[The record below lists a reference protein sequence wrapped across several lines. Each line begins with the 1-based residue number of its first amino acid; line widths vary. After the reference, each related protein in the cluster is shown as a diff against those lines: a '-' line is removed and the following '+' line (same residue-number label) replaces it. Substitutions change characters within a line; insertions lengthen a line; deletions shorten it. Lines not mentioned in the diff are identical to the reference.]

1 MSEDFSLNDEQIEFD
16 DLLAALQDESQPFPP
31 RYLYRLSGLA
41 GKELAQVDDIWPEL
55 SAQRRLGLL
64 EDLELLA
71 ESNTIL
77 HFDTVN
83 RLGLDDEDP
92 EVRTVAIRSLW
103 QSEREDLIPIFLT
116 MLNEDQE
123 TAPRAQAAAG
133 LGRFIYLGELGKV
146 DKDRLAEIE
155 VALLA
160 TMDSDVASLI
170 RRRALESL
178 GYSSHGQVPDLIE
191 NAYLHGDEDWQA
203 SALYAMGR
211 SADDRWAPLV
221 LERLEDSH
229 EMLSMEAARAAG
241 ELQINE
247 ALPALIN
254 LLYDELSELRLAAA
268 WSISQIGGEGANEA
282 LEDLLERTE
291 DEDEID
297 LIENAL
303 ENLAFNEELDQLHI
317 LDFSEEDL
325 ENLISQQDADELFE
339 DED

>member
-1 MSEDFSLNDEQIEFD
+1 MTEDFSLNDEQIEFD
-16 DLLAALQDESQPFPP
+16 DLLAALRDESQPFPP
-31 RYLYRLSGLA
+31 RFLYRLSGLE
-41 GKELAQVDDIWPEL
+41 GEELRQVRELWPDL
-55 SAQRRLGLL
+55 STLRRLGLL

-77 HFDTVN
+77 HFDGIN
-83 RLGLDDEDP
+83 RVGLDDEEP

-103 QSEREDLIPIFLT
+103 QSEKEDLAPIFLRI
-116 MLNEDQE
+116 LAEDE
-123 TAPRAQAAAG
+123 ADGPRAQAAAG
-133 LGRFIYLGELGKV
+133 LGRFVYLGELGKIG
-146 DKDRLAEIE
+146 KELLTEIE
-155 VALLA
+155 SALLD
-160 TMDSDVASLI
+160 TLDSDFAPLI
-170 RRRALESL
+170 RRRALEAL

-221 LERLEDSH
+221 LERLEDTH
-229 EMLSMEAARAAG
+229 ELLSREAARAAG

-247 ALPALIN
+247 ALPGLIN
-254 LLYDELSELRLAAA
+254 LLYDELPEVRLAAA
-268 WSISQIGGEGANEA
+268 WSISQIGGEGASEA

-297 LIENAL
+297 LIENAM
-303 ENLAFNEELDQLHI
+303 ENLAFNEELEQLNI

-325 ENLISQQDADELFE
+325 ENLISQQDKDELF
-339 DED
+339 DDQD

>member
-1 MSEDFSLNDEQIEFD
+1 
-16 DLLAALQDESQPFPP
+16 
-31 RYLYRLSGLA
+31 
-41 GKELAQVDDIWPEL
+41 
-55 SAQRRLGLL
+55 LGLL

-77 HFDTVN
+77 HFDGIN
-83 RLGLDDEDP
+83 RVGLDDEEP

-103 QSEREDLIPIFLT
+103 QSEREDLVPIFLNI
-116 MLNEDQE
+116 LDADEADG
-123 TAPRAQAAAG
+123 PRAQAAAG
-133 LGRFIYLGELGKV
+133 LGRFVYLGELGKIG
-146 DKDRLAEIE
+146 KERLTKIE
-155 VALLA
+155 TALLE
-160 TMDSDVASLI
+160 TMDSDFAPLI
-170 RRRALESL
+170 RRRALEAL

-221 LERLEDSH
+221 LERLEDTH
-229 EMLSMEAARAAG
+229 ELLSREAARAAG

-247 ALPALIN
+247 ALPGLIN
-254 LLYDELSELRLAAA
+254 LLYDELPEVRLAAA
-268 WSISQIGGEGANEA
+268 WSISQIGGEGASEA

-297 LIENAL
+297 LIENAM
-303 ENLAFNEELDQLHI
+303 ENLAFNEELEQLNI

-325 ENLISQQDADELFE
+325 ENLISQQDKDELF
-339 DED
+339 DDQD